1 MKTIREYCDNCGE
14 LVYKDDG
21 MLITGGCEQNERCV
35 VTTLPCDINSA
46 NEGESAT
53 LCKGCFDMI
62 MRKVVNKNG

>member
-14 LVYKDDG
+14 LVYK
-21 MLITGGCEQNERCV
+21 GGQNERCV
-35 VTTLPCDINSA
+35 VTTLPCDIDSA

-53 LCKGCFDMI
+53 LCKECFDMI

>member
-1 MKTIREYCDNCGE
+1 MKTIREYCDNCGR
-14 LVYKDDG
+14 
-21 MLITGGCEQNERCV
+21 TCEQNERCV

-62 MRKVVNKNG
+62 MRRVVNETD